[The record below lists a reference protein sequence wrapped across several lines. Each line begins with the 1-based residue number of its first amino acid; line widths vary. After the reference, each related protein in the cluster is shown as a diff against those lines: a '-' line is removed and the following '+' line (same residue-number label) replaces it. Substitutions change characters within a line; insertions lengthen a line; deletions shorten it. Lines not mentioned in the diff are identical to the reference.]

1 MRQLI
6 IMTALTLMA
15 CASTKN
21 TAMTGN
27 KPMPTAVEQNK
38 TSVRRVSN
46 FTKIALIGSNDVIY
60 TQGKTTSVKVVGK
73 ASEVDNILTT
83 VEHGTLVIKTSARGG
98 TFGFRFGSSDDDV
111 KVYVTS
117 PDLTQIRLQGSGDFK
132 APRKI
137 DSDNLTVTVVG
148 SGDID
153 LRNVICDNFSLD
165 VRGSGDVEID
175 KLCCANSLIAIRGSG
190 DIEINEEKVTTTNAE
205 VYGSGD
211 IELHLSQC
219 GTVNCKVFGSG
230 DITLSGTLR
239 HLNKSSKGSGSIHT
253 RSLSF
258 IR

>member
-1 MRQLI
+1 MKQLI
-6 IMTALTLMA
+6 ILTALTLMA

-21 TAMTGN
+21 TAMASN
-27 KPMPTAVEQNK
+27 DPDPTSIQQNK

-60 TQGKTTSVKVVGK
+60 TQGNTTSVKVVGK
-73 ASEVDNILTT
+73 ASDVDNILTT
-83 VEHGTLVIKTSARGG
+83 VEQGTLVIKTSARGG
-98 TFGFRFGSSDDDV
+98 TFGFKFGSSGDDV

-137 DSDNLTVTVVG
+137 DSDNLAVTLVG

-153 LRNVICDNFSLD
+153 LRNVICDNFTLD
-165 VRGSGDVEID
+165 VRGSGDVEVD
-175 KLCCANSLIAIRGSG
+175 KLCCAKSLISIRGSG

-211 IELHLSQC
+211 IALHLNQC

-230 DITLSGTLR
+230 DISLSGTLR
-239 HLNKSSKGSGSIHT
+239 HLNKSCKGSGDIHAHN
-253 RSLSF
+253 LNF
-258 IR
+258 IK